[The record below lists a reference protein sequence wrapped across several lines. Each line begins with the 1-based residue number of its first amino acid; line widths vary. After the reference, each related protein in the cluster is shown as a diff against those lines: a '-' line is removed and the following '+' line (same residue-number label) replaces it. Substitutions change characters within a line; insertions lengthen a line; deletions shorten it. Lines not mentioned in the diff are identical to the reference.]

1 MIIHTPW
8 ADDLRLAPELGI
20 LATLEATLATT
31 IEMMVASHPEIGDG
45 GFGPADGDGN
55 DVDIDVAAAL
65 VLARLAAELVA
76 AINRYRLALFNGF
89 DLPLG

>member
-8 ADDLRLAPELGI
+8 ADDLRLAPELAI
-20 LATLEATLATT
+20 LATLEAALATA

-45 GFGPADGDGN
+45 LDSADGD
-55 DVDIDVAAAL
+55 DSAVDVAAAV
-65 VLARLAAELVA
+65 VLSRLAAELVA

>member
-8 ADDLRLAPELGI
+8 ADDLRLAPELAI
-20 LATLEATLATT
+20 LATLEAALATA

-45 GFGPADGDGN
+45 GIDTADD
-55 DVDIDVAAAL
+55 DADDDDDVAAAV
-65 VLARLAAELVA
+65 VLARHAAELIA
-76 AINRYRLALFNGF
+76 AINSYRLALFHGD